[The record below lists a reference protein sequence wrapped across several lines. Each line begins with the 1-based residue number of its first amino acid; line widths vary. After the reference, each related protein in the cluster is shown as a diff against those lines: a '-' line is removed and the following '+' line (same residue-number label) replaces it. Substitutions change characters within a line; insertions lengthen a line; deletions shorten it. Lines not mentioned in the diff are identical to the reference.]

1 MKRTF
6 LSRCRFPSITHFPY
20 LFGAILA
27 ATVALSLSQAV
38 QATIITLDDFSG
50 HETVETFSLV
60 DVSMGPV
67 PLTTLNGVTYT
78 SLAGGGLSVS
88 PGHSSRFDNIPG
100 ASLDPAV
107 EDSEGQSDI
116 AIDFSEPVNR
126 VGLLLSAGAITTW
139 TVSALDDNQVSLG
152 AVEVAMPAASDAA
165 FAGLAFTQNIA
176 RLRITELSDGGSG
189 SISVF
194 DDLRYEAVVPIPA
207 AVWLF
212 VSGLMGLLGFS
223 HIKMRY

>member
-6 LSRCRFPSITHFPY
+6 LGQCQFPSMAYFPR
-20 LFGAILA
+20 LFKWILA
-27 ATVALSLSQAV
+27 AIVALSLGQAV
-38 QATIITLDDFSG
+38 QAAIITLDDFSG
-50 HETVETFSLV
+50 HETVETFSSV
-60 DVSMGPV
+60 DISMGAV

-100 ASLDPAV
+100 ASLDPAG
-107 EDSEGQSDI
+107 EDSQGRSDI
-116 AIDFSEPVNR
+116 VIDFSESLNR

-139 TVSALDDNQVSLG
+139 TVSALDNNLVSLG
-152 AVEVAMPAASDAA
+152 AVEVTMPAASDAV
-165 FAGLAFTQNIA
+165 FAGLAFRQNIA

-189 SISVF
+189 SVTVF

-223 HIKMRY
+223 RIEIRS